1 MMKVI
6 ETPISPFLQNA
17 PIAFCEKSMESI
29 FFDPGDEIE
38 KLLNT
43 SIQHKLKPKYI
54 CLTHGHIDHAGSALE
69 LSQELKLPIIGPHI
83 NDKFLLDSLEIQGNM
98 YGIKGTPLIP
108 DKWLNDNEEVQ
119 IGDELLRVS
128 HCPGH
133 TPGHVIFINDKS
145 KKIIAGDVIFQGSIG
160 RTDLPLGNHTDLIN
174 SIINNVLT
182 LDDDFQIYSGHGN
195 VTNIGHERATNPF
208 LVNAQ

>member
-1 MMKVI
+1 MKVI

-43 SIQHKLKPKYI
+43 SLQHKLKPKYI
-54 CLTHGHIDHAGSALE
+54 WLTPGHIDHAGSALE
-69 LSQELKLPIIGPHI
+69 LSRELKLPIIGPHI

-108 DKWLNDNEEVQ
+108 DKWLNDNEVVQ
-119 IGDELLRVS
+119 IGDEFLRVS

-160 RTDLPLGNHTDLIN
+160 RTDLPLGNYTDLIN

-195 VTNIGHERATNPF
+195 VSNIGHERATNPF

>member
-43 SIQHKLKPKYI
+43 SLQHKLKPKYI

-83 NDKFLLDSLEIQGNM
+83 NDKFLFWWGHKTKLTFLSTFLKSI
-98 YGIKGTPLIP
+98 LL
-108 DKWLNDNEEVQ
+108 LN
-119 IGDELLRVS
+119 S
-128 HCPGH
+128 
-133 TPGHVIFINDKS
+133 
-145 KKIIAGDVIFQGSIG
+145 
-160 RTDLPLGNHTDLIN
+160 
-174 SIINNVLT
+174 
-182 LDDDFQIYSGHGN
+182 
-195 VTNIGHERATNPF
+195 
-208 LVNAQ
+208 